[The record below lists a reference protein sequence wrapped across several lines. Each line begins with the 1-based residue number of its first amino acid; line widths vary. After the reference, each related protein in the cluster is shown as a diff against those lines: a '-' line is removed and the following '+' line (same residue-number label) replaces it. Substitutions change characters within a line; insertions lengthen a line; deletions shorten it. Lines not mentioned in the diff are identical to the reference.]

1 MSDMLIC
8 LCLGCIDVLM
18 SVELWQVDS
27 KNIYSIFR
35 RWRIYK
41 YILLRQRNLI
51 ELIFTNVLC
60 IEWDLFFDCC
70 QEIVRNECFDICVY
84 PEAVIV
90 VVMASEVAIDRGM
103 ITCNSEQNILC

>member
-35 RWRIYK
+35 EMVNIQVHLTPVKEFDRIDFHE
-41 YILLRQRNLI
+41 YIGHKVGVVLRLLSR
-51 ELIFTNVLC
+51 
-60 IEWDLFFDCC
+60 
-70 QEIVRNECFDICVY
+70 
-84 PEAVIV
+84 
-90 VVMASEVAIDRGM
+90 
-103 ITCNSEQNILC
+103 NSEE